1 MPKDKLKAGF
11 VVTIDGPAAS
21 GKTSVSREV
30 ARRLGW
36 RWVSTGA
43 FYRGLAFLVKSHQID
58 VSDETKIA
66 ELIRQ
71 AAWEVRL
78 SPERTQVFVNGDD
91 VTEEIY
97 REEVGE
103 TASLIS
109 QFPSV
114 RSSLLKAQRDCCL
127 GVKGLVAEGRDCGT
141 VVFPDAPIKIYLE
154 ASSALRAARR
164 AQEEGLKVEV
174 TAASQALRDKQ
185 DSHRQVAPLQI
196 PPSAH
201 RIDTGDLTLEE
212 VVEMVENLI
221 RKDLGLKGVN

>member
-1 MPKDKLKAGF
+1 MPKDKLKGGF

-58 VSDETKIA
+58 VSDEAKIA

-78 SPERTQVFVNGDD
+78 SPERTQVFVNGED

-103 TASLIS
+103 TASLIG

-114 RSSLLKAQRDCCL
+114 RSRLLKAQRDCRL

-141 VVFPDAPIKIYLE
+141 VVFSRCSDKNLSGSGQCPSGGEKSPGGGI
-154 ASSALRAARR
+154 
-164 AQEEGLKVEV
+164 EGGRYR
-174 TAASQALRDKQ
+174 S
-185 DSHRQVAPLQI
+185 I
-196 PPSAH
+196 PSPS
-201 RIDTGDLTLEE
+201 G
-212 VVEMVENLI
+212 
-221 RKDLGLKGVN
+221 